1 MPYVSS
7 MARGY
12 LGGGGRS
19 LCHTCLAGG
28 GGLCALPLL
37 EEGLGPSPENLTH
50 LYSLQGR
57 TWAALAAN
65 L

>member
-12 LGGGGRS
+12 LGSGGRS

-28 GGLCALPLL
+28 GGLCAASVGRETGALP
-37 EEGLGPSPENLTH
+37 
-50 LYSLQGR
+50 
-57 TWAALAAN
+57 
-65 L
+65 